1 MVLLSG
7 RLPPI
12 IVNEWAIWAE
22 LRIGSFVMIL
32 IVPAIADEPNKA
44 AEKPDVTID
53 YGESELYT
61 KEELD
66 DAIAVIEAEF
76 STWEGC
82 ELHSLTYGGDDACSE
97 ENVAWMNELRDEE
110 TSPEPFTQCVL
121 FESSFHSPVEQRD
134 AWDADTEYEGW
145 QWWLARSEGGA
156 WTLLTW
162 GY

>member
-1 MVLLSG
+1 MKWMLAGLLSAVLLLG
-7 RLPPI
+7 LMGCGKK
-12 IVNEWAIWAE
+12 ET
-22 LRIGSFVMIL
+22 
-32 IVPAIADEPNKA
+32 ADEPNKA

-82 ELHSLTYGGDDACSE
+82 ELHSLAYGGDAACSD
-97 ENVAWMNELRDEE
+97 ENIEWLNGLEMKEQ
-110 TSPEPFTQCVL
+110 TEPFTQCIL
-121 FESSFHSPVEQRD
+121 FSSSFHSPVEQRD

-145 QWWLARSEGGA
+145 QWWLGRSDGGA
-156 WTLLTW
+156 WELVTC
-162 GY
+162 GYG